1 MAVKKTYEEI
11 NEKIRAQKAVVVT
24 AEEMIDIVEE
34 RGTAAAAEQVDVVTT
49 GTFGPMCSS
58 GAFLNVGHTTPRMKI
73 TRAWLNDVPAY
84 CGLAA
89 VDLYVGATEI
99 ADGDPLN
106 RVFPGE
112 FPYGG
117 GHAIEDLVSGRD
129 VALRADA
136 YGTACYPRQAL
147 ETLINLD
154 GLNEAFLFNPR
165 NAYQNY
171 NVAVNKSPGRPIYT
185 YLGVLRPRLA
195 NANYCS
201 AGQLSPLLNDPQYRT
216 IGVGTRI
223 FLGGGLGHVV
233 YQGTQHAPN
242 APRTEAG
249 LPKGGA
255 GTLAVTGDLK
265 QMSNRFVRGVSITG
279 YGVSLALGIGVPIPI
294 LDEELARA
302 TAVRDADILAPV
314 VDYSEDYWN
323 NTGQI
328 LGHVSYAALKSGQIE
343 VEGKRIRTAGL
354 SSYKQARVI
363 AAELKRWI
371 ADGRFELGR
380 PVDPLPGAGSDYAF
394 RSLDIRPPARPS
406 RPPARLFEV
415 GR

>member
-1 MAVKKTYEEI
+1 
-11 NEKIRAQKAVVVT
+11 
-24 AEEMIDIVEE
+24 
-34 RGTAAAAEQVDVVTT
+34 
-49 GTFGPMCSS
+49 
-58 GAFLNVGHTTPRMKI
+58 MKI

-84 CGLAA
+84 SGLAA
-89 VDLYVGATEI
+89 VDLYIGATEI
-99 ADGDPLN
+99 IDGDPLN

-117 GHAIEDLVSGRD
+117 GHVIEDLVSGKD
-129 VALRADA
+129 LLLRAEA
-136 YGTACYPRQAL
+136 YGTDCYPRREL
-147 ETLINLD
+147 ETLIKLED
-154 GLNEAFLFNPR
+154 LNEAYLFNPR

-201 AGQLSPLLNDPQYRT
+201 AGQLSPLLNDPHYRT
-216 IGVGTRI
+216 IGIGTRI

-242 APRTEAG
+242 GPRTEG
-249 LPKGGA
+249 GVPKGGA

-265 QMSNRFVRGVSITG
+265 QMSNRYLRGVSITG
-279 YGVSLALGIGVPIPI
+279 YGASLAVGIGVPIPI

-323 NTGQI
+323 NTGQT
-328 LGHVSYAALKSGQIE
+328 LGQVSYAELKSGKIE
-343 VEGKRIRTAGL
+343 VGGKRIRTAGL
-354 SSYKQARVI
+354 SSYKRARAI
-363 AAELKRWI
+363 AVELKRWV
-371 ADGRFELGR
+371 AQGQFPLGR
-380 PVDPLPGAGSDYAF
+380 PVDPLPRAGSDHAF
-394 RSLDIRPPARPS
+394 RPLDVRAPARPS